1 MQRFSVDQSRSP
13 TFCSTEE
20 FLDGCCKIQEAKHQ
34 AITLEDIKEVL
45 TTIKDDG
52 IWALVPRQLPLFAR
66 LPVAFV
72 LLPMK

>member
-1 MQRFSVDQSRSP
+1 VDGTGQGCP
-13 TFCSTEE
+13 TFSCTEE
-20 FLDGCCKIQEAKHQ
+20 FLDGCCKIQEAKKHQ

-52 IWALVPRQLPLFAR
+52 IWALVPRQLPLFVR